1 MVEKTYLFAPGPT
14 PIPPEV
20 LLAMAGPIIHHRTP
34 QFRML
39 FKGVLE
45 DLKYVFQTQ
54 QPVIVLA
61 SSGTGA
67 MEAAVSNLL
76 FPGDEVLVVRGGKFG
91 ERWAEICEV
100 YGVNPV
106 NIDVEWGKAVDP
118 GIVEGAFKAH
128 PQAKALMWQASE
140 TSTGVRHPTR
150 ELAVLCRR
158 YGALSVVDGITAIGV
173 FDVPMDEW
181 GLDVVVS
188 GSQKAFMLPPGLAF
202 IAMSEKAWT
211 MVQHGKCPRYYF
223 DLEKERRS
231 QEKGDGAYTPAV
243 SMVMGLRASLDL
255 IKGEGLREVFARHAQ
270 LAKAT
275 RESMKALGLELLAPE
290 SPSDAVTAVK
300 VPYGVDGGDIV
311 STLRDKYGVTIAG
324 GQSQLKG
331 KIFRLSHMGYVSKAD
346 MLLAIGMVEVV
357 LEVLGYSVDL
367 GKGVGK
373 AQGILFGEFGE

>member
-1 MVEKTYLFAPGPT
+1 MEKTYLFAPGPT
-14 PIPPEV
+14 PVPPEV
-20 LLAMAGPIIHHRTP
+20 ISAMTMPIIHHRTP
-34 QFRML
+34 QFRTL

-76 FPGDEVLVVRGGKFG
+76 SPGDEVLVVRGGKFG
-91 ERWAEICEV
+91 ERWAEICEA
-100 YGVNPV
+100 YGITPV

-118 GIVEGAFKAH
+118 GIVEEAFKAH
-128 PQAKALMWQASE
+128 PKVKALMWQASE
-140 TSTGVRHPTR
+140 TSTGVKHPTR
-150 ELAVLCRR
+150 ELAALCQR

-202 IAMSEKAWT
+202 ISMSEKAWE
-211 MVQHGKCPRYYF
+211 MVQYGKCPRYYF
-223 DLEKERRS
+223 NLAKERKS

-243 SMVMGLRASLDL
+243 PMVMGLRASLDL
-255 IKGEGLREVFARHAQ
+255 IKKEGLREVFARHAL

-300 VPYGVDGGDIV
+300 VPVGVDGGAIV
-311 STLRDKYGVTIAG
+311 SMLRDKYGVTIAG

-346 MLLAIGMVEVV
+346 MLLVIGMVEVV
-357 LEVLGYSVDL
+357 LKKLGYSVDL
-367 GKGVGK
+367 GKGVAK
-373 AQGILFGEFGE
+373 AQEILFGE

>member
-1 MVEKTYLFAPGPT
+1 MGKTYLFAPGPT
-14 PIPPEV
+14 PIPPKV
-20 LLAMAGPIIHHRTP
+20 LLAMAKPIIHHRIP

-76 FPGDEVLVVRGGKFG
+76 SPGDKALVVRGGKFG
-91 ERWAEICEV
+91 ERWAEICKA
-100 YGVNPV
+100 YGVDPV
-106 NIDVEWGKAVDP
+106 NIDVEWGKAVDT
-118 GIVEGAFKAH
+118 GLVEEAFEAH
-128 PQAKALMWQASE
+128 PQAKVLMWQASE
-140 TSTGVRHPTR
+140 TSTGVRHPTK
-150 ELAVLCRR
+150 ELAALCQQ

-202 IAMSEKAWT
+202 IAMGERAWE
-211 MVQHGKCPRYYF
+211 MVQGGRCPRYYF
-223 DLEKERRS
+223 DLEKERKS

-243 SMVMGLRASLDL
+243 SMIMGLRASLDL
-255 IKGEGLREVFARHAQ
+255 IKDEGLEEVFARHAL
-270 LAKAT
+270 LARAT
-275 RESMKALGLELLAPE
+275 RESMKALGLELLAPG
-290 SPSDAVTAVK
+290 SPSDAVTAIK
-300 VPYGVDGGDIV
+300 VPPGIDGTAMI
-311 STLRDKYGVTIAG
+311 STLRDKYGITIAG

-331 KIFRLSHMGYVSKAD
+331 KIFRISHMGYVSKAD
-346 MLLAIGMVEVV
+346 ILLVVGMVEVV
-357 LEVLGYSVDL
+357 LRELGYAVDL
-367 GKGVGK
+367 GKGVGR
-373 AQGILFGEFGE
+373 AEEILFSE

>member
-1 MVEKTYLFAPGPT
+1 MEKTYLFAPGPT
-14 PIPPEV
+14 PLPPEV
-20 LLAMAGPIIHHRTP
+20 LSAIARPIIHHRTP
-34 QFRML
+34 QFRRL
-39 FKGVLE
+39 FKSVLE

-76 FPGDEVLVVRGGKFG
+76 SPGDKVLVVRGGKFG
-91 ERWAEICEV
+91 ERWAEICEA
-100 YGVNPV
+100 YGVTPV

-118 GIVEGAFKAH
+118 KMVEEAFKAH
-128 PQAKALMWQASE
+128 PQVKALMWQASE
-140 TSTGVRHPTR
+140 TSTGVKHPTK
-150 ELAVLCRR
+150 ELAALCQR

-202 IAMSEKAWT
+202 IAMSEKAWG
-211 MVQHGKCPRYYF
+211 MVQYGKCPRYYF

-243 SMVMGLRASLDL
+243 SMIMGLRASLDL
-255 IKGEGLREVFARHAQ
+255 IKKEGLKEIFARHAK

-275 RESMKALGLELLAPE
+275 REAMKALGLELLAPE
-290 SPSDAVTAVK
+290 SPSEAVTAVK
-300 VPYGVDGGDIV
+300 VPPGVNGGDIV
-311 STLRDKYGVTIAG
+311 SILRDKYGVTIAG
-324 GQSQLKG
+324 GQSKLKG
-331 KIFRLSHMGYVSKAD
+331 KIFRLSHMGYVSNSD

-357 LEVLGYSVDL
+357 LKELGYPVEL
-367 GKGVGK
+367 GKGVAK
-373 AQGILFGEFGE
+373 AQEILFGE